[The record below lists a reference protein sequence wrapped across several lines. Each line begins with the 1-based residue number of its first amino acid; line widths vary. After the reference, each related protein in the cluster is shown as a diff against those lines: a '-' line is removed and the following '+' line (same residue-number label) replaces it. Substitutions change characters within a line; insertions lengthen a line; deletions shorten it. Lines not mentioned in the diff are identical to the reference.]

1 MTKYL
6 TPLQFTHQGS
16 PSNPASGVT
25 AVFVKTGDKLYYR
38 TSGGSERLVEPGVVF
53 AFSKASTLATGT
65 GTFRIYNDCGETLTI
80 KSVRASVGTAPTGA
94 SIVVDVNVGGTTI
107 FTTQGNRPAIAASGN
122 TSGKITNM
130 DVTSIADGA
139 YFTIDVDQVGSTV
152 AGADL
157 VVQILC

>member
-25 AVFVKTGDKLYYR
+25 SVFVKTGDKLYYR
-38 TSGGSERLVEPGVVF
+38 TSSGSERLVEPGVVF
-53 AFSKASTLATGT
+53 AFSKGGTLTTGT
-65 GTFRIYNDCGETLTI
+65 GAFKIYNDTGETLTI

-94 SIVVDVNVGGTTI
+94 SIVVDINVSGTTI
-107 FTTQGNRPAIAASGN
+107 FTTQGNRPTITAGN
-122 TSGKITNM
+122 TTSGKVTNH
-130 DVTSIADGA
+130 DVTTIADGA
-139 YFTIDVDQVGSTV
+139 YFTVDLDAVGSTV

-157 VVQILC
+157 TVQILC